1 MDLAALCNSSP
12 QKVLPTAPTST
23 QENLEPVDAI
33 KAKRPRSNDA
43 EMLKRYEEEHTL
55 LIAVNKEAMNHKQT
69 TSHDKKIEK
78 VATKIKALK
87 KKASLNEEKQ
97 AKVAK
102 TFCEEFLDF
111 PSLINGDIA
120 RRIASNISR
129 DTLNAAR
136 NFSGLALRI
145 YNWITD
151 SY

>member
-87 KKASLNEEKQ
+87 KPCNTELSPICAMLSHF
-97 AKVAK
+97 AKN
-102 TFCEEFLDF
+102 
-111 PSLINGDIA
+111 SLIFH
-120 RRIASNISR
+120 
-129 DTLNAAR
+129 L
-136 NFSGLALRI
+136 
-145 YNWITD
+145 
-151 SY
+151 

>member
-102 TFCEEFLDF
+102 TAET
-111 PSLINGDIA
+111 S
-120 RRIASNISR
+120 
-129 DTLNAAR
+129 AAR
-136 NFSGLALRI
+136 VVWTDKSQMLLRASI
-145 YNWITD
+145 
-151 SY
+151 